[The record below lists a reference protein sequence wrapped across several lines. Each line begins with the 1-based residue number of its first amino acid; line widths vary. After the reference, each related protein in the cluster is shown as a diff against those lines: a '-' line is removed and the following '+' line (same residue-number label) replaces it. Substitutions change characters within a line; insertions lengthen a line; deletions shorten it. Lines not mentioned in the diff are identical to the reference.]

1 MLRLSHQDLKDM
13 AVQLLV
19 DYYGTKSLPL
29 KRFDVDDFAR
39 NYMRLAVRFAD
50 LSAAPRTVLGA
61 TAYTDTI
68 LKLNPDDPSTY
79 MPIKEGTVFL
89 SDTLRPKNQDSRR
102 RFTLAHE
109 CSHQAIYLLNPE
121 AFVLCD
127 CRTPGQAYSLR
138 ELATANDWAE
148 WQANALAAELLMSP
162 HLIYALVRRYSEGKP
177 LRIYPDGR
185 LLFRERR
192 IVRQMTQFLGVSRT
206 ALMIQLQQLS
216 LLDYRSREEYLREE
230 EIDSLIAG

>member
-13 AVQLLV
+13 AVQLLK
-19 DYYGTKSLPL
+19 DYYGTRSLPL
-29 KRFDVDDFAR
+29 QRLDIDDFAK

-68 LKLNPDDPSTY
+68 LMLKPDDPSTY

-89 SDTLRPKNQDSRR
+89 SDTLQPKSQDNRR

-121 AFVLCD
+121 AFDLCD
-127 CRTPGQAYSLR
+127 CRVPGQAYSFR

-148 WQANALAAELLMSP
+148 WQANALAAELLMTP
-162 HLIYALVRRYSEGKP
+162 HLVYALIRRYAQGNP
-177 LRIYPDGR
+177 LRMYPDGR

-192 IVRQMTQFLGVSRT
+192 IVRQMTQFLGVSRA
-206 ALMIQLQQLS
+206 ALMIQLQQLN